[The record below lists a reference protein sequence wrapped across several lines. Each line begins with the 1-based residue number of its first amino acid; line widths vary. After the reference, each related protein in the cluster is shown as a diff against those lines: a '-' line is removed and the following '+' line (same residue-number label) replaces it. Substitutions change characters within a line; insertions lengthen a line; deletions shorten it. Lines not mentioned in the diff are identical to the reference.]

1 MLDDQVFDRF
11 GDLGEFVIK
20 TVFRSGAL
28 PAAERLAGFDD
39 FLRGSG
45 HPMRVTCTDPEGLR
59 ATARALDLGPVNVV
73 ELTASPS
80 VVRRTTRS
88 IRRCDPELYSVIFP
102 RQGVL
107 EVRQAGRGA
116 VLSGRDFALCDSSL
130 PFSVRMAGPGT
141 ATLICAR
148 APRALLPLPARRA
161 ERLLATRL
169 PGGDGIGALLT
180 QFLSDVTTDTAPH
193 PAADLARL
201 SAVALDLLA
210 ATLAHHLDAGPQ
222 AGDDSGRRSL
232 LLRIDTYIRDHLPE
246 PHLSP
251 RAVAAAHHISVSYL
265 HRLFRAR
272 DTTVTALI
280 RRQRLERA
288 HRDLT
293 DRRLWDVPVHRIA
306 TRWGFKDHSAF
317 TRAFRAAYGIPPS
330 DVRELA
336 LGRPAAPVG
345 MPSPVGSALSG

>member
-1 MLDDQVFDRF
+1 M
-11 GDLGEFVIK
+11 
-20 TVFRSGAL
+20 
-28 PAAERLAGFDD
+28 
-39 FLRGSG
+39 
-45 HPMRVTCTDPEGLR
+45 TCPDPEDLR
-59 ATARALDLGPVNVV
+59 ATVRSLDLGPVHVV
-73 ELTASPS
+73 ELTSSPC
-80 VVRRTTRS
+80 VLRRTTRS
-88 IRRCDPELYSVIFP
+88 VRRSDPELYSVIFP
-102 RQGVL
+102 RRGVL
-107 EVRQAGRGA
+107 EVRQADRGA
-116 VLSGRDFALCDSSL
+116 VLIGRDFALCDSSR
-130 PFSVRMAGPGT
+130 PFSVRMTGLET
-141 ATLICAR
+141 ATLICAQ
-148 APRALLPLPARRA
+148 APRALLPLPAGRA

-169 PGGDGIGALLT
+169 PGNHGIGALLT
-180 QFLSDVTTDTAPH
+180 QFLSDVTTDTARH
-193 PAADLARL
+193 PSADVARL

-210 ATLAHHLDAGPQ
+210 ATLAHHLDAGTE
-222 AGDDSGRRSL
+222 AEDESGRRSL
-232 LLRIDTYIRDHLPE
+232 LLRIDTYIHDHLPE

-251 RAVAAAHHISVSYL
+251 REVAAAHHISVSYL

-280 RRQRLERA
+280 RRRRLERA

-345 MPSPVGSALSG
+345 MPSPVGSALGG